1 MGQEVS
7 LTAASRGRGRFS
19 PVAEVTEIR
28 VKSEEGGRARVY
40 LDGVY
45 WLSARAEELERAG
58 LVAGAQV
65 SDPDEAARALLLEA
79 AKSFL
84 LRSLGARAQTERE
97 LDRKLARRGV
107 PPEVAAE
114 ALLFVRSYGFT
125 DDAALARQVCASVR
139 ASGYGAGRAE
149 AKLRARG
156 VAPDEV
162 RAAIAEVFAAE
173 PEEEVERASRALGTR
188 YELPEERQKA
198 FAFLCRRGF
207 SIDAARRA
215 VDA

>member
-1 MGQEVS
+1 V
-7 LTAASRGRGRFS
+7 
-19 PVAEVTEIR
+19 PEVTEIR
-28 VKSEEGGRARVY
+28 TKSEEGGRARVY

-58 LVAGAQV
+58 LVAGAQL
-65 SDPDEAARALLLEA
+65 SDPDEVARRLLLEA

-139 ASGYGAGRAE
+139 AAGCGAGRAE

-156 VAPDEV
+156 VPPDEV
-162 RAAIAEVFAAE
+162 RAAIAEVFAGE
-173 PEEEVERASRALGTR
+173 PEEELTRAQHVLGTR
-188 YELPEERQKA
+188 YRLPEERQKA

-207 SIDAARRA
+207 PLDIARRA

>member
-1 MGQEVS
+1 MGDEVS
-7 LTAASRGRGRFS
+7 LTAARRGRGRFS
-19 PVAEVTEIR
+19 RVPEVTEIR
-28 VKSEEGGRARVY
+28 TKREEGGRARVY

-65 SDPDEAARALLLEA
+65 PHPDEVARALLLEA

-97 LDRKLARRGV
+97 LDRKLARRGI

-139 ASGYGAGRAE
+139 SSGYGARRAE

-173 PEEEVERASRALGTR
+173 PEEEVERARDVLGVR
-188 YELPEERQKA
+188 YRLPEERQKA

-215 VDA
+215 GDA

>member
-7 LTAASRGRGRFS
+7 LTAASRGRGRFP
-19 PVAEVTEIR
+19 PVPEVTEIR

-40 LDGVY
+40 LDGSY

-58 LVAGAQV
+58 LVAGAEIA
-65 SDPDEAARALLLEA
+65 DPDEVARALLLEA

-139 ASGYGAGRAE
+139 AAGYGAGRAE

-162 RAAIAEVFAAE
+162 RAAIDAVFDDE
-173 PEEEVERASRALGTR
+173 PEEAVERARAALGTR

-207 SIDAARRA
+207 SIDVA
-215 VDA
+215 

>member
-1 MGQEVS
+1 V
-7 LTAASRGRGRFS
+7 
-19 PVAEVTEIR
+19 PEVTEIR
-28 VKSEEGGRARVY
+28 TKREDGGRARVY

-45 WLSARAEELERAG
+45 WLSARAEELEGAG
-58 LVAGAQV
+58 LVAGAEIA
-65 SDPDEAARALLLEA
+65 DPDEAARALLLEA

-114 ALLFVRSYGFT
+114 ALLFVRAYGFT
-125 DDAALARQVCASVR
+125 DDAALARNVCASVR
-139 ASGYGAGRAE
+139 AAGYGAGRAE

-156 VAPDEV
+156 VAPDEL
-162 RAAIAEVFAAE
+162 RAALAEVFAGE
-173 PEEEVERASRALGTR
+173 PEDEVARAQHALGTR

-207 SIDAARRA
+207 SIDTARRA